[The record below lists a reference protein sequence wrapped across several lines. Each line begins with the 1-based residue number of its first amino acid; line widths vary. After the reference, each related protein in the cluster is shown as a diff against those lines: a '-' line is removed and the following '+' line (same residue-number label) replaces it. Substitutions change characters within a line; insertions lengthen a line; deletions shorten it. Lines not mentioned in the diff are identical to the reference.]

1 MPSNEFRLK
10 IQKMEDGTMQLL
22 AVNYQLPLDTIVM
35 QLRVILD
42 DLDKRYFSTAGE
54 NITFINQ
61 PKE

>member
-1 MPSNEFRLK
+1 
-10 IQKMEDGTMQLL
+10 MEDGTMQLL